1 MPYRQNFSR
10 AFVSKI
16 EITAHY
22 RYFKML
28 NVSFISQ
35 SLHRSESMLS
45 VACFKT
51 LSQLA
56 NSENPAELQ
65 QYLASNSNI
74 NLDDKDEVRN
84 WIL

>member
-1 MPYRQNFSR
+1 
-10 AFVSKI
+10 
-16 EITAHY
+16 
-22 RYFKML
+22 ML

-84 WIL
+84 WIR

>member
-16 EITAHY
+16 EITGHY

-84 WIL
+84 